1 MIIDLRSDTV
11 TKPTKGML
19 EAMWSAEVGDDVLGE
34 DPTVRLLERKLS
46 DMFGMDDAM
55 FCPSG
60 TMSNQIAIKLHAGQ
74 HKEVI
79 CHKDSHIYLYEGGGI
94 MANAMA
100 SVRLLEGDYGKL
112 SAGEVEAAVQPDDVH
127 APMTTLVS
135 LENTMNKGGGSVYTL
150 EEVKAIQ
157 QVCQKHQL
165 KFHLD
170 GARIF
175 NALAATGEK
184 AKDWGNVFDTIS
196 VCLSKGLGCP
206 VGSVLIGD
214 KATIHQARRI
224 RKSMGGGMRQ
234 IGFMAAAGIYALEH
248 HVDRLVDDHR
258 RAKAVA
264 DVLSTHSYVVE
275 VFPVPTNI
283 VIVRLE
289 GISTQEML
297 AKLDQKG
304 IKAVQFGKNMLR
316 FVTHLG
322 LTDDQLEMM
331 KEKLNECR

>member
-19 EAMWSAEVGDDVLGE
+19 EAMWAAEVGDDVLGE
-34 DPTVRLLERKLS
+34 DPSVQALETRLAA
-46 DMFGMDDAM
+46 MFGMEAGM

-74 HKEVI
+74 HKEVV

-100 SVRLLEGDYGKL
+100 SVRLLDGKYGKL
-112 SAGEVEAAVQPDDVH
+112 SAGTVEEAIQPEDVH

-150 EEVKAIQ
+150 GEVKAIQ
-157 QVCQKHQL
+157 QVCQAHQL
-165 KFHLD
+165 KLHLD

-175 NALAATGEK
+175 NGLAATGEK
-184 AKDWGNVFDTIS
+184 AEDWGNVFDTIS

-206 VGSVLIGD
+206 VGSVLLGD
-214 KATIHQARRI
+214 KAMIHHARRI

-234 IGFMAAAGIYALEH
+234 VGFMAAAGIYALEH
-248 HVDRLVDDHR
+248 HVGRLEEDHR
-258 RAKAVA
+258 RAKTVA
-264 DVLSTHSYVVE
+264 EILSAQAHTAE

-283 VIVRLE
+283 VIVRLA
-289 GISTQEML
+289 GISPKEML
-297 AKLDQKG
+297 AKLDEKG
-304 IKAVQFGKNMLR
+304 IRAVQFGKDMIR
-316 FVTHLG
+316 FVTHLDV
-322 LTDDQLEMM
+322 TDDHLEAMQ
-331 KEKLNECR
+331 KRLK